1 MSMKIIIAGGG
12 TGGHL
17 FPGVAIAEEF
27 IGRNPGNTVLF
38 IGTEKGLER
47 KILGDMGFQLRTINI
62 AGVRGKGPVK
72 TFTGLT
78 KIPLSMVQS
87 YSIIRDF
94 CPDLIIGVGGYASGP
109 VVVTGHYMGKR
120 TVIAEQNAVPGLTNR
135 ILRKF
140 VDKVF
145 VTFVETEKWF
155 AKKNVVVTGN
165 PVRAG
170 FIGKEAKLRKTGDK
184 FTLLIFGGSQGASA
198 INNTVVDALTY
209 LEKIR
214 DEIKIIHQTGRKDV
228 DKLTKAY
235 TDHRIDADVFPF
247 IYDMASAYDSADLLI
262 CRAGA
267 TTIAEITAK
276 GKAVFLI
283 PFPFAAGDH
292 QRLNAQVLVNAGA
305 AEMMLEKDLDGKKL
319 AHVIGQLFHNR
330 ERIKQMEEK
339 SRTLGNVKAAAN
351 IVDECLELMRQRRKG
366 KGSKDQGKR

>member
-1 MSMKIIIAGGG
+1 VDMNIIIAGGG

-27 IGRNPGNTVLF
+27 IGRSPRNNVLF

-47 KILGDMGFQLRTINI
+47 KILGDMGFQLRTINV

-72 TFTGLT
+72 TFTGLI
-78 KIPLSMVQS
+78 KIPMSIVQS
-87 YSIIRDF
+87 YSIIHDF

-109 VVVTGHYMGKR
+109 VVMTGHYMGKR

-135 ILRKF
+135 ILGKF
-140 VDKVF
+140 VDRVF
-145 VTFVETEKWF
+145 VTFLETEKWF
-155 AKKNVVVTGN
+155 SKKNIVVTGN

-170 FIGKEAKLRKTGDK
+170 FTRKETKLRKTGGK

-198 INNTVVDALTY
+198 INSAVADALTY

-214 DEIKIIHQTGRKDV
+214 DEIKIIHQTGRGNV
-228 DKLTKAY
+228 DKLTKVY
-235 TDHRIDADVFPF
+235 MDHRIDADVFSF
-247 IYDMASAYDSADLLI
+247 IYDMASVYDLADLLV

-276 GKAVFLI
+276 GKAALLV

-305 AEMMLEKDLDGKKL
+305 AEMMLEKDMDGKKL

-330 ERIKQMEEK
+330 ERIKRMEEK
-339 SRTLGNVKAAAN
+339 SRTLGNIKAAAN
-351 IVDECLELMRQRRKG
+351 IVDECLYLTSSKPHRK
-366 KGSKDQGKR
+366 RLNA